1 MPEVLVS
8 IDLGTTRLKV
18 AAFGTD
24 GTLQHLVVRRHDE
37 HRRHY
42 ADYEESTRIWQV
54 AECWWEDTVSAV
66 RELLGVL
73 TDARVL
79 GLSLSGRGGAAV
91 FTDDAGAVIADP
103 WSDTRHFAQATMLR
117 NWRREE
123 GVLLSNYG
131 LGLIAKYLW
140 LRDQHPEATRQIA
153 RGFFAKDFLL
163 YRLTGAHMTDWTS
176 GPDGPAWD
184 ARLSELDLPHSL
196 LPDVA
201 LPWDQ
206 GGALS
211 ESAASELG
219 IGFGTPVA
227 LGAHD
232 GLAANIGAGAIE
244 PGAFAITLGTH
255 AVVRAVAATPPPGA
269 YRFYGMPPQ
278 DHIIGGNSIF
288 TGRSVDW
295 FLNLVGGGER
305 GRDHDYQAFEEAA
318 RAVHPGADGVRFLPF
333 LAGQVAPEARPDARA
348 MFAGLGLEHETGT
361 LYRAVLE
368 GGAFAVRDVF
378 DQVSGW
384 CGRPGRVRV
393 TGGGAE
399 SPLWVDILANVID
412 TPMEVTGSGVES
424 RGAAMCLA
432 ILLGLHDDLASAASH
447 MIRLERVFE
456 PETQAVAAYRKAY
469 DDWSRLNEISKQL
482 DPSMATQ

>member
-1 MPEVLVS
+1 MSEVLVS

-18 AAFGTD
+18 AAFRTD

-37 HRRHY
+37 HRQH
-42 ADYEESTRIWQV
+42 YEEGTRIWQV

-66 RELLGVL
+66 NELLGVL
-73 TDARVL
+73 PDARVL
-79 GLSLSGRGGAAV
+79 GLSLSGRGGAGV
-91 FTDDAGAVIADP
+91 FTDEAGAVIADP
-103 WSDTRHFAQATMLR
+103 WSDTRHTVQATMLR

-123 GVLLSNYG
+123 GVRLSNYG

-140 LRDQHPEATRQIA
+140 LLDQHPEATRQIA

-163 YRLTGAHMTDWTS
+163 YRLTGVHMTDWTS
-176 GPDGPAWD
+176 GPDGPVWD
-184 ARLSELDLPHSL
+184 ARLSELGLPQSL
-196 LPDVA
+196 LPEVA

-206 GGALS
+206 AGTIS
-211 ESAASELG
+211 ETAAAELG
-219 IGFGTPVA
+219 ITFGTPVA

-255 AVVRAVAATPPPGA
+255 AVVRAVVAAPPPDA
-269 YRFYGMPPQ
+269 YRFYGMPPN

-288 TGRSVDW
+288 AGRSVDW
-295 FLNLVGGGER
+295 FLDLVDPADGR
-305 GRDHDYQAFEEAA
+305 RDHDYEAFEERA
-318 RAVHPGADGVRFLPF
+318 RTVHPGADGVRFLPF
-333 LAGQVAPEARPDARA
+333 LAGQVAPESRPGARA

-368 GGAFAVRDVF
+368 GGAFAVRDIF
-378 DQVSGW
+378 NQVSGW
-384 CGRPGRVRV
+384 CGEPGRIRV

-412 TPMEVTGSGVES
+412 KPVEVTGPGVES

-432 ILLGLHDDLASAASH
+432 ILLGLHDDLASAAEH
-447 MIRLERVFE
+447 MIRIERVFE
-456 PETQAVAAYRKAY
+456 PESQTVVAYQNAY
-469 DDWSRLNEISKQL
+469 DDWSRLVEISKQL
-482 DPSMATQ
+482 DSSMASP